1 MCDNS
6 HSISFLGR
14 KYEDFFLICKII
26 MIKIQGFKNL
36 TQLAVFDLQ
45 ASQYLNVA
53 ISHG

>member
-1 MCDNS
+1 
-6 HSISFLGR
+6 
-14 KYEDFFLICKII
+14 

-53 ISHG
+53 ISHGWLHCCNTHIHRYI